1 MEVLKTILSVG
12 ILPIVVAFIT
22 TKITYRKE
30 TQKAIL
36 EKRAPLYLDV
46 QRRAESLMYDSSQ
59 IFDLKF
65 RNSVLKYKPQIELLA
80 SKNVKTAYRHH

>member
-1 MEVLKTILSVG
+1 MEVLKTILTVG
-12 ILPIVVAFIT
+12 ILPVAVAFIT

-46 QRRAESLMYDSSQ
+46 QRRAESLMYNSSQ
-59 IFDLKF
+59 IFDIKF
-65 RNSVLKYKPQIELLA
+65 RNSILNINLKSSFLRQ
-80 SKNVKTAYRHH
+80 KT